1 MARAISDKNIPVPP
15 KGYWQKRAAGKEV
28 ELPNEVAKLFPEK
41 LPPYSAPVGRPAR
54 VDWPPLAEFFHLLWE
69 KSITEIADK
78 LKTTNANVVR
88 RSQTLGLQ
96 RPGHSHW
103 HRKPERRRIPD
114 RIKYLLNLPSDQLGA
129 ELAKAKDPEIK
140 VPLESKT

>member
-1 MARAISDKNIPVPP
+1 M
-15 KGYWQKRAAGKEV
+15 
-28 ELPNEVAKLFPEK
+28 
-41 LPPYSAPVGRPAR
+41 
-54 VDWPPLAEFFHLLWE
+54 FHLLWE

-78 LKTTNANVVR
+78 LKTTNDNVVR

-103 HRKPERRRIPD
+103 HRKPERRGIPD